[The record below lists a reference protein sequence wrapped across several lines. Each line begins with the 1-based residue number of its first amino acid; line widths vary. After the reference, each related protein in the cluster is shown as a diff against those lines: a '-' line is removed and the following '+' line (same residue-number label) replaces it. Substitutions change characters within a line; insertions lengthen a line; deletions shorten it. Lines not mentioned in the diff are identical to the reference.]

1 MNDDVKIT
9 QEKRRAALGGTRGQE
24 GEGEPYLLYAL
35 FSSSHLKSSGD
46 FPGAPVLRTPR
57 LQFSGAQVRSL
68 VRERRYC
75 KLRGVAK
82 KEKSVLSLC
91 PIKMLELTQ
100 LGATAEGRVTGEP
113 HIQLSFFM

>member
-1 MNDDVKIT
+1 MKLNDDVKIT

-24 GEGEPYLLYAL
+24 GEGELYLLYAL

-46 FPGAPVLRTPR
+46 FPGAPVLRTPH

-75 KLRGVAK
+75 KLRGMAK
-82 KEKSVLSLC
+82 KREKCSVPLSH
-91 PIKMLELTQ
+91 KN
-100 LGATAEGRVTGEP
+100 A
-113 HIQLSFFM
+113 